1 MMAPWAIAKE
11 TLKMETCLDDK
22 ESLDMEAMYL
32 NITSRVSSYPITHV
46 QISSRKLFPILHG
59 DEKVYPTSPNIEK
72 NLQRQG
78 FLLAVSWNNVYVLWC
93 DIGVTRMTIIVTI
106 QLSCVDI
113 CIIFE
118 NIVTPW
124 QLNPTQRQWINEMN
138 IYLHWIKINNIID
151 S

>member
-1 MMAPWAIAKE
+1 
-11 TLKMETCLDDK
+11 METCLDDK

-78 FLLAVSWNNVYVLWC
+78 FLLAVS
-93 DIGVTRMTIIVTI
+93 
-106 QLSCVDI
+106 
-113 CIIFE
+113 
-118 NIVTPW
+118 
-124 QLNPTQRQWINEMN
+124 
-138 IYLHWIKINNIID
+138 
-151 S
+151 